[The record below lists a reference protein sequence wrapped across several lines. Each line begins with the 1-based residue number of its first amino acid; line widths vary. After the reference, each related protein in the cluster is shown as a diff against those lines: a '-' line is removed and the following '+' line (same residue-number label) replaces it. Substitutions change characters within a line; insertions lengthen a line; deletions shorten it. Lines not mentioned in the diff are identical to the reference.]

1 MTRKVHAEK
10 TLKENTKEISGFI
23 SVVAPCAQVS
33 YRYMSAHLHTHSQRT
48 ASEAK
53 EKKPLRLL
61 AQLSYRYIYAHLRG
75 GPGMM
80 RNSGTPCF
88 RALPSITH
96 PRMVTPE
103 PLTDTF
109 RQTHSFRGPRRLREE
124 GLNLPYI
131 SHIWPSLTPRIF
143 LIRSPFWNKHS
154 CWRDGASLIA
164 ILITAI
170 VEKRFCTQ

>member
-88 RALPSITH
+88 RALPSTH
-96 PRMVTPE
+96 TLE
-103 PLTDTF
+103 WSPLNILSQPFPPNALVSWAETT
-109 RQTHSFRGPRRLREE
+109 SRRR
-124 GLNLPYI
+124 PQSAI
-131 SHIWPSLTPRIF
+131 HLTYLAFIDSAY
-143 LIRSPFWNKHS
+143 LLDS
-154 CWRDGASLIA
+154 IA
-164 ILITAI
+164 LL
-170 VEKRFCTQ
+170 E